1 MFRLPVRQRL
11 LKGPGA
17 VKAPVWHCK
26 NARSLDSLALS
37 AIGGDL
43 LQCRR
48 LEGPCIAKETRPS

>member
-11 LKGPGA
+11 FKGPGA

-26 NARSLDSLALS
+26 NARFLDSLALS

-48 LEGPCIAKETRPS
+48 LEGPCIAKM